1 MIKTIVMASMF
12 VTPALMQIT
21 TDSTG
26 NVEFSSR
33 PIHIEKKTIVSSHHP
48 IALVSLKSDKP
59 KNDIKTSKADID
71 RYVHN
76 ASIKYGV
83 DEKLVHAVIK
93 TESTYRTKAVSNK
106 GATGLMQ
113 LMPATATRFGVNDRN
128 DAQQNIEG
136 GVRFLK
142 FLLDTF
148 KDTKL
153 AIAGYNAGEH
163 AIQRHNNTIP
173 PYPETQNYVVKV
185 MDAYANG

>member
-1 MIKTIVMASMF
+1 MIKTIVLASMF
-12 VTPALMQIT
+12 VTPALTQIT
-21 TDSTG
+21 TDST
-26 NVEFSSR
+26 NDMQFSSR
-33 PIHIEKKTIVSSHHP
+33 PIHIEKKTIVSSRHS
-48 IALVSLKSDKP
+48 IAIASSKSSKSK
-59 KNDIKTSKADID
+59 KNTKTSKADID

-185 MDAYANG
+185 MDAYNG